1 MECLTY
7 AYHYNKETFLSTFT
21 HNVFSGFR
29 MMYWSN
35 DNNIEAAAMDGR
47 QRHHLV
53 RSSRTIRDL
62 TVHSEGRL

>member
-1 MECLTY
+1 MECLSY
-7 AYHYNKETFLSTFT
+7 AYHYNKEAPLSTFT
-21 HNVFSGFR
+21 HIVFSGFR
-29 MMYWSN
+29 MMYWDTGYS
-35 DNNIEAAAMDGR
+35 IEAAAMDGR